1 MARPAIYPTGSRI
14 SWTFR
19 VNAEKFK
26 LVEDNLSAFGVTN
39 MTEWIDLVLDK
50 AIKAKNLKAKD

>member
-1 MARPAIYPTGSRI
+1 MARPAIYPPGSRI

-19 VNAEKFK
+19 VDKEKLK
-26 LVEDNLSAFGVTN
+26 LVENNLSAFGVTN
-39 MTEWIDLVLDK
+39 MTEWIDLALDK